1 MLHDLH
7 GKLDELLLLVPLI
20 GLALEEKREKKKK
33 KEERTTFGSPS
44 IGAQYFRNQARLG
57 RR

>member
-33 KEERTTFGSPS
+33 KKKEQPL
-44 IGAQYFRNQARLG
+44 ALLRLEHNISAT
-57 RR
+57 RRD

>member
-33 KEERTTFGSPS
+33 K
-44 IGAQYFRNQARLG
+44 
-57 RR
+57 